1 MRKYRGRYE
10 KKPANSINWSQTIV
24 NALMSFLVG
33 LILKLIDWLV
43 G

>member
-1 MRKYRGRYE
+1 MGKYE
-10 KKPANSINWSQTIV
+10 KKPINCINWKQTIV